1 MTLEPGEY
9 VVAVSGG
16 VDSVALLDVLFSQFG
31 QDVQY
36 EFVVAHFDH
45 GIRSDSMEDRRLVER
60 LAKGY
65 DMPFEYRE
73 GRLGASVSEAAA
85 RRARY
90 AFLREIQQRYQADA
104 IITAHHQ
111 DDVLETALINL
122 LRGTGRR
129 GVTSLKSEDGLI
141 RPLLDLP
148 KQQLMDYAQQHGLE
162 WREDST
168 NTDIRYF
175 RNYVRHNIVSRMSK
189 VKRAQLLTIIT
200 ELRARNQEIDDLLAN
215 ALEVMSVGDGLDRHA
230 FIMLP
235 HTVAR
240 EVMAAWLRQNGI
252 REYDKKTL
260 ERLVIAAKTYKTDKK
275 TDIDST
281 IVLLIRGDTLALTG
295 KER

>member
-1 MTLEPGEY
+1 
-9 VVAVSGG
+9 
-16 VDSVALLDVLFSQFG
+16 
-31 QDVQY
+31 
-36 EFVVAHFDH
+36 
-45 GIRSDSMEDRRLVER
+45 
-60 LAKGY
+60 
-65 DMPFEYRE
+65 
-73 GRLGASVSEAAA
+73 
-85 RRARY
+85 
-90 AFLREIQQRYQADA
+90 
-104 IITAHHQ
+104 
-111 DDVLETALINL
+111 
-122 LRGTGRR
+122 
-129 GVTSLKSEDGLI
+129 
-141 RPLLDLP
+141 
-148 KQQLMDYAQQHGLE
+148 
-162 WREDST
+162 
-168 NTDIRYF
+168 
-175 RNYVRHNIVSRMSK
+175 K